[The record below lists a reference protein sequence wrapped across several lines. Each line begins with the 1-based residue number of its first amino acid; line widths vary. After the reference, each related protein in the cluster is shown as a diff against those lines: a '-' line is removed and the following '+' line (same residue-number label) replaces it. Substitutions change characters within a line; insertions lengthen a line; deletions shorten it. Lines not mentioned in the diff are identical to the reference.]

1 MYLFFLDID
10 GTIYSSKHVADEVI
24 DAISR
29 ARDMGHKVFIN
40 TARAYIGMPEVV
52 YGLPVD
58 GFVNSFGLEVFSDN
72 RFIHRSFIPRE
83 RVMEIAKYA
92 FDRGTKLYFEG
103 EIRID
108 INRERE
114 GGLCPESMVE
124 FEQMLGD
131 NGVCKFVLSDKPT
144 EEDVAAFSADF
155 DFFGIE
161 AIAKGYSKSRGIQ
174 IVEEY
179 YGASREDTIAI
190 GDTDPDIDM
199 ITYAGIGI
207 SMGNGTPNLKACA
220 EYVTKH
226 FREFGVAYAIDKLL
240 EGDLEA
246 LRK

>member
-1 MYLFFLDID
+1 
-10 GTIYSSKHVADEVI
+10 
-24 DAISR
+24 
-29 ARDMGHKVFIN
+29 MGG
-40 TARAYIGMPEVV
+40 ACGAEPLRRGR
-52 YGLPVD
+52 LW
-58 GFVNSFGLEVFSDN
+58 GLEAARRAAGSSQWPALVQTQVGWGWSPG
-72 RFIHRSFIPRE
+72 RGAE
-83 RVMEIAKYA
+83 RGSA
-92 FDRGTKLYFEG
+92 
-103 EIRID
+103 
-108 INRERE
+108 
-114 GGLCPESMVE
+114 
-124 FEQMLGD
+124 
-131 NGVCKFVLSDKPT
+131 PT

-161 AIAKGYSKSRGIQ
+161 AIAKGYSKSRGLQ

-179 YGASREDTIAI
+179 YGASREDTVAI